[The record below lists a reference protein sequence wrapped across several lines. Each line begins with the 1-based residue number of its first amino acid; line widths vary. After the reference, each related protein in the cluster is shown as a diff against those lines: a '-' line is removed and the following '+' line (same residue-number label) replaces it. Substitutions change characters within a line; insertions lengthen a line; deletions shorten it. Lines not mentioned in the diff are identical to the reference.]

1 MPGGHPAQA
10 GDVNDSSTT
19 PTTEEDQM
27 ITVTVSG
34 RDAEALTARL
44 AELLAGTG
52 AQVAPAPRTRHLTAV
67 PTTVTRAADV
77 GKAGGR

>member
-1 MPGGHPAQA
+1 
-10 GDVNDSSTT
+10 
-19 PTTEEDQM
+19 M

-52 AQVAPAPRTRHLTAV
+52 VQLGPTAPQLTV
-67 PTTVTRAADV
+67 VSGGRAAGPAGRGV
-77 GKAGGR
+77 GGPVRDRSHRRREAPS

>member
-1 MPGGHPAQA
+1 
-10 GDVNDSSTT
+10 
-19 PTTEEDQM
+19 M

-52 AQVAPAPRTRHLTAV
+52 VQLGPTAPQLSV
-67 PTTVTRAADV
+67 VSGGRAA
-77 GKAGGR
+77 GPRRARRRGGRSVTDHTAAEEPS